1 MSIASAIQL
10 KQQQVIDAY
19 TAVSNKGGTLPVT
32 QNLTN
37 LPDAIM
43 SITTSIEPTL
53 ITKTFTGN
61 GTYNAS
67 TYEAD
72 GFSQVVVDVPG
83 STLVT
88 KNITENGTYYAVSDG
103 ADGYSSVTVD
113 IPTQPYIPREISNSG
128 VYQMPTETFTYFP
141 PAGVTDLGDSVLRYA
156 FYGSTGLT
164 IASFIGVTNITGDYA
179 LQMAFANCTN
189 LTTIIFPN
197 LAVDFFGSNTNQNQ
211 FNDMLVGVTGCEV
224 HFPSALETVINSW
237 SDVVA
242 GFGGTNT
249 SVLFD
254 IEPTPEPEPEGE

>member
-10 KQQQVIDAY
+10 KQQQVADAY
-19 TAVSNKGGTLPVT
+19 TAVSTKGGTLPAT

-37 LPDAIM
+37 LPDAIL

-72 GFSQVVVDVPG
+72 GFSQVVIDVPG
-83 STLVT
+83 STLIT

-103 ADGYSSVTVD
+103 ADGFSMVD
-113 IPTQPYIPREISNSG
+113 VNIPIQPYIPREVSNSG
-128 VYQMPTETFTYFP
+128 VYQMPTVSFTYFS
-141 PAGVTDLGDSVLRYA
+141 PAGVTDLGEGVLRYA
-156 FYGSTGLT
+156 LCGSTGIT
-164 IASFIGVTNITGDYA
+164 GASFVGVTNITGDYA
-179 LQMAFANCTN
+179 LQMAFANCIN
-189 LTTIIFPN
+189 LTAVSFPD
-197 LAVDFFGSNTNQNQ
+197 LAVNFFGSNTNQNQ
-211 FNDMLVGVTGCEV
+211 FNDMLAGVTGCEV
-224 HFPSALETVINSW
+224 HFPSELEDVIGSW

-242 GFGGTNT
+242 GFGGTDT

-254 IEPTPEPEPEGE
+254 IEPIPESEGE